1 MVSPTLVELAPGR
14 VSRNLRRSPRRLGP
28 YWMPE
33 LQSYSFHGV
42 YRRKDRFRQFVQQ
55 APSLACKSGAQ
66 RVHARPWISVPII
79 LFCRAREAGGH
90 VQLTSGLYEALPRV
104 LNEVQREA
112 CYRFPGG
119 SAMAMESAKHCC
131 PEPGEQ
137 CLAQGSSR
145 RSRAMHTHPI
155 KGGRSRPCPRYSFN
169 HLLSGWLVSDASSQG

>member
-104 LNEVQREA
+104 LNE
-112 CYRFPGG
+112 
-119 SAMAMESAKHCC
+119 AKEKPVIASRGDRRWPWNPQSIVVRSLASNAWHKVRRDDR
-131 PEPGEQ
+131 EQ
-137 CLAQGSSR
+137 C
-145 RSRAMHTHPI
+145 TPI
-155 KGGRSRPCPRYSFN
+155 
-169 HLLSGWLVSDASSQG
+169 L